1 MKKIAECITLYFCNA
16 ESIKI
21 LAKMIEKLKRKKNS
35 IINFTLQN
43 ILQNIRNMITYWI
56 EIIQKKITCEQF
68 MNQEN
73 LWKLKAF

>member
-1 MKKIAECITLYFCNA
+1 
-16 ESIKI
+16 
-21 LAKMIEKLKRKKNS
+21 MIEKLKRKKNS
-35 IINFTLQN
+35 TINFTFQN
-43 ILQNIRNMITYWI
+43 ILENIKNMIIYWI